1 MGQGRPSVTYKYP
14 RTTPLRGD
22 EKEHCCPNIL
32 CNSASNLFLSFHCL
46 SLSDH
51 ELASF
56 NIQCPPFVL
65 RQTIPVMAPKRA
77 NSKVATSIDDAAKVA
92 LLAKKKG
99 KAPIADNIP
108 QEAFDDEAVNSK
120 RKCQDNLSMLEGT
133 ARTCSFEGG
142 TSSTPARLHPPR
154 GRRHHRRRRNHRH
167 ISRKPTQVASD
178 AHQEQS
184 FIEAERNTRSQAPAH
199 QHASQSQADDTG

>member
-65 RQTIPVMAPKRA
+65 RKTIPAMAPKRA
-77 NSKVATSIDDAAKVA
+77 NSKVATSIDDAAKLA

-99 KAPIADNIP
+99 KAPIADIP

-120 RKCQDNLSMLEGT
+120 RKRQDNLSMLEGT
-133 ARTCSFEGG
+133 ARTCSFEGV
-142 TSSTPARLHPPR
+142 PQAPPP
-154 GRRHHRRRRNHRH
+154 GFIHREGEDIIEDGEIIG
-167 ISRKPTQVASD
+167 ISAENPTQVASD